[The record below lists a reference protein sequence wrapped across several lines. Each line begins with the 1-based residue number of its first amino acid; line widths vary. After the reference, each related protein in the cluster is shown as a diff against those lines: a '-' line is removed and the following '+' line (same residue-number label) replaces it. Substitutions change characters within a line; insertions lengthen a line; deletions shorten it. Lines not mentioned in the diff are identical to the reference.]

1 MLISCL
7 IVILQLIAAQSILVV
22 DPNAIR
28 GPGACQS
35 QRSAVDLA
43 IRSTS
48 QSVRGILSTVS
59 LIPMCGDG
67 LWTRVA
73 YLNMTDPLLP
83 CFLEIVQC

>member
-1 MLISCL
+1 MVGCHSRTLHVHSLMSTSQMLIFCL

-43 IRSTS
+43 IRSIS
-48 QSVRGILSTVS
+48 QSVRGIISTVS

-67 LWTRVA
+67 LWT
-73 YLNMTDPLLP
+73 
-83 CFLEIVQC
+83 